1 MDMAD
6 TTATEITALKHITIG
21 GKTYD
26 LGGGGLGEG
35 HTLTVQMNNEWSENA
50 YNVLIC
56 VYADGTSDAFYM
68 SGAAGAHKNV
78 YAYCLA
84 SSDGTGILYFDKNT
98 AYDTRTN
105 LLGYFWDLHRFRRL
119 DQDTT
124 VTMSSK
130 YTCLLYGTRIRLAD
144 GRDKSVEDIAYDDD
158 LLVWDFDKGELG
170 SAKPSWIKKAQTGD
184 YYFRNRYASGRE
196 LLATGRSDTGWAHR
210 HFDIERG
217 EFLNTPS
224 TVGDRIYTLD
234 GADRHVASE
243 YVEGKCEYYN
253 ILTARHFN
261 LFANGVLTSCR
272 LNNFRKIEN
281 MKFVGELAKERV
293 GRGAFEAAYLKL
305 SGDGGANAAG
315 RWYDALRCDEMPRAR
330 TEELAKY
337 AFEREVIKK

>member
-1 MDMAD
+1 MAGE
-6 TTATEITALKHITIG
+6 TTTLKHIKIG
-21 GKTYD
+21 DQTYD

-35 HTLTVQMNNEWSENA
+35 HTLTVELDSSYPIVNPHI
-50 YNVLIC
+50 LIC
-56 VYADGTSDAFYM
+56 VFADGSSDVFYTSAAKGVHENVVAYCTCYAGSDALSVVGLSM
-68 SGAAGAHKNV
+68 G
-78 YAYCLA
+78 
-84 SSDGTGILYFDKNT
+84 GTSVL
-98 AYDTRTN
+98 
-105 LLGYFWDLHRFRRL
+105 DLFKFKKL
-119 DQDTT
+119 EQDTT
-124 VTMSSK
+124 VVISTRYSCVIS
-130 YTCLLYGTRIRLAD
+130 GTRIRLAC
-144 GRDKSVEDIAYDDD
+144 GLDKNVEDVGYDDD
-158 LLVWDFDKGELG
+158 LLVWDFDKGEFG

-210 HFDIERG
+210 HFDLERG
-217 EFLNTPS
+217 KFLNTPS
-224 TVGDRIYTLD
+224 TVGDHIYTLD

-243 YVEGKCEYYN
+243 LVEKPCEYYN

-293 GRGAFEAAYLKL
+293 ERGAFEAAYLRL
-305 SGDGGANAAG
+305 SGGGGSDAAS

-337 AFEREVIKK
+337 AFEREVIRK